1 MNGPVGK
8 SIMPRGR
15 HLVRVAQEALC
26 ITSGMGRISFP
37 GGSQCNSD
45 NGQLFANGFWV
56 QLRIEVACMFIKIM
70 CVREHVV
77 VCLLRFFFKKYTL
90 FFNYPPGCVALGRA
104 GGVSFLPPTTPPAL
118 SPAELFS
125 A

>member
-1 MNGPVGK
+1 
-8 SIMPRGR
+8 
-15 HLVRVAQEALC
+15 
-26 ITSGMGRISFP
+26 
-37 GGSQCNSD
+37 
-45 NGQLFANGFWV
+45 
-56 QLRIEVACMFIKIM
+56 MFIKIM

-104 GGVSFLPPTTPPAL
+104 GGVSFLPPTTPSAL